1 MQEIQHVDEQNEPP
15 NGAAEKNAADSKSPS
30 EKSPSKPRRWVWQG
44 KVLDAFWKF
53 ATLFSFI
60 VNLIL
65 VLVLLFTVGL
75 LFDIKNA
82 IAQPLVGGLYG
93 SFVQMD
99 NSHIVT
105 TIEVNDTLPVQFDL
119 PLKQQTDVVISKDT
133 LITGATVNI
142 NGGVLIINDAPTT
155 ILLRQGTPLP
165 IQLDLIVPVSQTV
178 PVHLIVPVNIALDQT
193 DLHTPFNRLRN
204 LFYPYSN
211 ALDKLPNSWGAFL
224 CQSAEGLCGLSR

>member
-1 MQEIQHVDEQNEPP
+1 MQEIQHVDEQP
-15 NGAAEKNAADSKSPS
+15 NGATEKPEAGAADKSPGR
-30 EKSPSKPRRWVWQG
+30 PRRWLWQG
-44 KVLDAFWKF
+44 RVLDAFWKG

-99 NSHIVT
+99 SSHIVT

-119 PLKQQTDVVISKDT
+119 PLKQQTEVVISRDT
-133 LITGATVNI
+133 LITGASVNI
-142 NGGVLIINDAPTT
+142 QGGVLIINDAPTT

-165 IQLDLIVPVSQTV
+165 IQLDLIVPVSQTI
-178 PVHLIVPVNIALDQT
+178 PVRLLVPVNIALDQT

-204 LFYPYSN
+204 LFYPYAN
-211 ALDKLPNSWGAFL
+211 ALDKLPSSWGAFF
-224 CQSAEGLCGLSR
+224 CQSAEVLCGLSPR

>member
-1 MQEIQHVDEQNEPP
+1 MREIQHVDEKTDDEKTDD
-15 NGAAEKNAADSKSPS
+15 AAKKKPS
-30 EKSPSKPRRWVWQG
+30 RLRNLIWQG
-44 KVLDAFWKF
+44 KVTGAFWKF

-65 VLVLLFTVGL
+65 VIVLIFVGWL

-133 LITGATVNI
+133 LITGASVSI
-142 NGGVLIINDAPTT
+142 QGGVLIINDAPTT

>member
-1 MQEIQHVDEQNEPP
+1 MQEIQHVDGQTH
-15 NGAAEKNAADSKSPS
+15 GAAEKSATDQKSLS
-30 EKSPSKPRRWVWQG
+30 EKSSSQPRRWLWQG
-44 KVLDAFWKF
+44 KVIDAFWKF

-60 VNLIL
+60 VNFIL

-99 NSHIVT
+99 SSHIVT

-119 PLKQQTDVVISKDT
+119 PLKQQTDVVISRDT
-133 LITGATVNI
+133 LITGASVSI
-142 NGGVLIINDAPTT
+142 QGGVLIINDAPTT
-155 ILLRQGTPLP
+155 ILLRAGTPLP

-193 DLHTPFNRLRN
+193 DLHMPFSRLRN

-211 ALDKLPNSWGAFL
+211 ALDKLPSSWGAFL
-224 CQSAEGLCGLSR
+224 CQSAEALCGLSSP

>member
-1 MQEIQHVDEQNEPP
+1 MQEIQHIDEPANE
-15 NGAAEKNAADSKSPS
+15 ATEKTEANVT
-30 EKSPSKPRRWVWQG
+30 EKSPSRPRAWLWQG

-60 VNLIL
+60 VNFIL
-65 VLVLLFTVGL
+65 VLVLLFVVGL
-75 LFDIKNA
+75 LFDIKNS

-99 NSHIVT
+99 SSHIVT

-119 PLKQQTDVVISKDT
+119 PLKQQTEVVISRDT
-133 LITGATVNI
+133 LITGASVSI
-142 NGGVLIINDAPTT
+142 QGGVLIITDAPTT

-165 IQLDLIVPVSQTV
+165 IQLDLIVPVSQTI
-178 PVHLIVPVNIALDQT
+178 PVRLLVPVNIALDQT
-193 DLHTPFNRLRN
+193 DLHTPFSRLRN

-211 ALDKLPNSWGAFL
+211 ALDKLPSSWGAFF
-224 CQSAEGLCGLSR
+224 CQNAEVLCGVSSP

>member
-1 MQEIQHVDEQNEPP
+1 MQEIQHVDEPTH
-15 NGAAEKNAADSKSPS
+15 GASTKTEASAT
-30 EKSPSKPRRWVWQG
+30 EKSPSQPRTWLWQG

-60 VNLIL
+60 VNFIL
-65 VLVLLFTVGL
+65 VLVLLFVVGL

-119 PLKQQTDVVISKDT
+119 PLKQQTEVVISRDT
-133 LITGATVNI
+133 LITGASVSI
-142 NGGVLIINDAPTT
+142 QGGVLIINDAPTT

-165 IQLDLIVPVSQTV
+165 IQLDLIVPVSQTIPVRLLV
-178 PVHLIVPVNIALDQT
+178 P
-193 DLHTPFNRLRN
+193 
-204 LFYPYSN
+204 
-211 ALDKLPNSWGAFL
+211 
-224 CQSAEGLCGLSR
+224 

>member
-1 MQEIQHVDEQNEPP
+1 MQEIQHVDEQNDQS
-15 NGAAEKNAADSKSPS
+15 NGATQKSTTGSKSPS
-30 EKSPSKPRRWVWQG
+30 EKSPSQPRRWVWQG
-44 KVLDAFWKF
+44 KIIDAFWKF

-75 LFDIKNA
+75 LFEIKNA

-105 TIEVNDTLPVQFDL
+105 TIQVNDTLPVQFDL
-119 PLKQQTDVVISKDT
+119 PLKQQTEVIISKDT
-133 LITGATVNI
+133 LITGASVSI
-142 NGGVLIINDAPTT
+142 NGGVLVINDAPTT

-178 PVHLIVPVNIALDQT
+178 PVHLLVPVDIALDQT
-193 DLHTPFNRLRN
+193 DLHKP
-204 LFYPYSN
+204 
-211 ALDKLPNSWGAFL
+211 
-224 CQSAEGLCGLSR
+224 